1 MQNKTLSTSPT
12 EQNPMNEKIIS
23 EDIDLKIS
31 NDKHTTD
38 SERKLSEEDIPK
50 MHANKPSTL
59 ISAVKLS
66 LTGKE
71 SYDYISRSNHSLD
84 TDLSQKSSTSKTE
97 PITMAST
104 SNSIL
109 NATPVKKQLSNTEP
123 KSEIKLRPLKNI
135 KKSNENLDESLNIPF
150 KESNKIK
157 QTSPLLKPIDE
168 VSQHSISSV
177 S

>member
-1 MQNKTLSTSPT
+1 MQNKTLSTSPI
-12 EQNPMNEKIIS
+12 EQNPIDEKMIS
-23 EDIDLKIS
+23 ERINLKTS

-38 SERKLSEEDIPK
+38 FERKLSEVDIPK
-50 MHANKPSTL
+50 TQANKPSAL

-66 LTGKE
+66 LTKKS

-84 TDLSQKSSTSKTE
+84 TDLTQKSSTSKTE

-104 SNSIL
+104 SNIIL
-109 NATPVKKQLSNTEP
+109 NTTPVKKQLSNTEP
-123 KSEIKLRPLKNI
+123 KSEIKLSSSQNI
-135 KKSNENLDESLNIPF
+135 QKSNENLDKLLNIPF

-157 QTSPLLKPIDE
+157 QTSPLLKTIDE